1 MQIPTPALPHPPHL
15 QCLVVSVESA
25 DLLLQLAL
33 LPQQLLHCISKQA
46 VIIITSTTQT
56 TVLL

>member
-1 MQIPTPALPHPPHL
+1 
-15 QCLVVSVESA
+15 VSVESA

-56 TVLL
+56 AVLL